1 MDKVLIVDDNQVLIK
16 LITTKL
22 RKYKDRFDVITAGN
36 GEEAINI
43 LNNHAISLLVT
54 DLNMPKIDGMQLLI
68 YKNQKFPQIPC
79 IIMTAHSTQKIKKRL
94 QQEVLNYIEKKES
107 HYIGELVQAIF
118 DALDKDV
125 PLGTLRGIS
134 IASFLQMIEMEQKT
148 CLFEI
153 FSPEKPK
160 GVFYFEDGVL
170 YDAVYGSYKGV
181 DAALKMIQLD
191 SLKINFRKHPNK
203 IYKRSINKDLI
214 GLIMEAMRLKDE
226 SSALKPDDRI
236 EATDKDTPEIEAL
249 VEPVEP
255 VEKEIIDQSDFSKN
269 ISEALFDEI
278 KALKGYRAVGVIS
291 NNEEV
296 LVSNSVDNLID
307 FNNLCYAFND
317 LFIALDDIN
326 QQTGLMQMK
335 ESFYITNSG
344 IMVIISMELPSDELI
359 FIVAIFQGSSNQGM
373 IKLSLKKIA
382 DQIRDFTKNN
392 IPKL

>member
-1 MDKVLIVDDNQVLIK
+1 MDKEMDKVLIVDDNQVLIK

-22 RKYKDRFDVITAGN
+22 RKYEDRFDVITAGN

-68 YKNQKFPQIPC
+68 YKNQNFPQIPC
-79 IIMTAHSTQKIKKRL
+79 IIMTAHSTQKVKKRL
-94 QQEVLNYIEKKES
+94 QQEVLNYIEKRES
-107 HYIGELVQAIF
+107 HYIVELVQAIF
-118 DALDKDV
+118 DALEKDV

-153 FSPEKPK
+153 LSPENPK

-191 SLKINFRKHPNK
+191 SLKINFRKLPNK
-203 IYKRSINKDLI
+203 IYKRRINKDLI
-214 GLIMEAMRLKDE
+214 GVIMEAMRLKDE
-226 SSALKPDDRI
+226 SSDLKPDDHI
-236 EATDKDTPEIEAL
+236 ESTDKDTPEIEAL
-249 VEPVEP
+249 VEPVE
-255 VEKEIIDQSDFSKN
+255 KDIIDQSDSHENFS
-269 ISEALFDEI
+269 EPLFDEI

-291 NNEEV
+291 DNGEV
-296 LVSNSVDNLID
+296 LVCNSVDDMID
-307 FNNLCYAFND
+307 FNNLYYAFND
-317 LFIALDDIN
+317 LIIALDNIN
-326 QQTGLMQMK
+326 QKIGLMRME
-335 ESFYITNSG
+335 ESFYITSSG
-344 IMVIISMELPSDELI
+344 MMVIISMKLPSDELI

-373 IKLSLKKIA
+373 IKLALKKIA
-382 DQIRDFTKNN
+382 DQIRDIHN
-392 IPKL
+392 

>member
-1 MDKVLIVDDNQVLIK
+1 MEIDKVLIVDDNQVLIK
-16 LITTKL
+16 LITMKL
-22 RKYKDRFDVITAGN
+22 RKYEDRFDVITAGN

-43 LNNHAISLLVT
+43 LNNHTITLLVT

-68 YKNQKFPQIPC
+68 YKNQNFPQIPC

-107 HYIGELVQAIF
+107 HYIDELVQAIF
-118 DALDKDV
+118 DALEEDV

-153 FSPEKPK
+153 FSPKKPK

-170 YDAVYGSYKGV
+170 YDAVYGSHKGV

-203 IYKRSINKDLI
+203 IYKRRINEDLI

-226 SSALKPDDRI
+226 SSDPAPDDRI
-236 EATDKDTPEIEAL
+236 ETTDKDTPEIEAL
-249 VEPVEP
+249 VEPVE
-255 VEKEIIDQSDFSKN
+255 KDIIDQSDSREN
-269 ISEALFDEI
+269 ISEPLFDEI

-291 NNEEV
+291 DNGEV
-296 LVSNSVDNLID
+296 LASNSVDNLID
-307 FNNLCYAFND
+307 FNDLYSAFND
-317 LFIALDDIN
+317 LFVALDDIN
-326 QQTGLMQMK
+326 QKTGLMRTE

-344 IMVIISMELPSDELI
+344 MMVIISMKLPSDELI
-359 FIVAIFQGSSNQGM
+359 FIVAIFQGGSNQGM
-373 IKLSLKKIA
+373 IKLTLKKIA
-382 DQIRDFTKNN
+382 DQIKDIYN
-392 IPKL
+392 